1 MKIAYLMN
9 QHPYSSC
16 TFIRREMVGLEAC
29 GISVARFSIRTS
41 ETKLVDEADQQE
53 VAKTRYILS
62 VGAIGLLR
70 SLLQVA
76 VSRPKR
82 WLDTMQLALKTGWR
96 SDRGV
101 LVNLVYV
108 VEACV
113 LLRWCREQGI
123 QHLHAH
129 FGTNPASVAMLCHA
143 LGGPTYSFTVH
154 GPHEFDKPEAIA
166 LSEKIHRA
174 AFVVGISSF
183 SKSQLFRWCSY
194 KQWSKIHIIRC
205 GVDDLFLTQAHVPLP
220 TTPRFVC
227 VGRLG
232 EQKGHLL
239 LVEAVSQLAAEG
251 WQFKVVLV
259 GDGPLRPQIETLIS
273 QLNLHN
279 HIEIT
284 GWASNAEVR
293 QQILAAQI
301 MVLPSFAEGLPV
313 VIMES
318 LALSRPVISTYI
330 AGIPELVKPGE
341 CGWLVPSGSVEAL
354 VEAMRQAMQT
364 PVTDLEQMGK
374 TGAAL
379 VVQNHNAAL
388 EASRL
393 ADLFRQYVA

>member
-1 MKIAYLMN
+1 MKIAYLTN
-9 QHPYSSC
+9 QYPNASS
-16 TFIRREMVGLEAC
+16 TFIRREIVGMEAN
-29 GISVARFSIRTS
+29 GITISRFAIRPSVS
-41 ETKLVDEADQQE
+41 KLVDEADLQE
-53 VAKTRYILS
+53 VAKTRYILRA
-62 VGAIGLLR
+62 GAVHLLS

-76 VSRPKR
+76 ISRPNR
-82 WLDTMQLALKTGWR
+82 WLETLRLTLKIGWR
-96 SDRGV
+96 SDRGL
-101 LVNLVYV
+101 LVNLVYM

-113 LLRWCREQGI
+113 LLQWCKEENI

-129 FGTNPASVAMLCHA
+129 FSTNPVSVAMLCHA

-166 LSEKIHRA
+166 LPEKIHRA

-205 GVDDLFLTQAHVPLP
+205 GVDEMFLTPASVPMP
-220 TTPRFVC
+220 KTPRFVC
-227 VGRLG
+227 VGRLD

-251 WQFKVVLV
+251 LQFKVVLV
-259 GDGPLRPQIETLIS
+259 GDGPLRSQIETLIS
-273 QLNLHN
+273 QLNLQN
-279 HIEIT
+279 HIELT

-301 MVLPSFAEGLPV
+301 MVMPSFAEGLPV

-341 CGWLVPSGSVEAL
+341 CGWLVPAGSVEAL
-354 VEAMRQAMQT
+354 AAAMRQAMQT
-364 PVTDLEQMGK
+364 SVIDLEQMGK

-393 ADLFRQYVA
+393 ADLFRQYVH